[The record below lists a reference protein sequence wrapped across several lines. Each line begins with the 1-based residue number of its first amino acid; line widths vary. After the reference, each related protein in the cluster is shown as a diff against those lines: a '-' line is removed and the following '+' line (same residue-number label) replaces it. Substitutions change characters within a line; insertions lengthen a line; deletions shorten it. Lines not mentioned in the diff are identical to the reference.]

1 MKLKTKVNA
10 KALDMSEK
18 YNISKFSK
26 NSEKSS
32 FFARD
37 YEGTNYRYSD
47 NPFPTYVF
55 QPDLLALE
63 QRGNKDI
70 DMYMEDIIEKTQ
82 LMIDDANDDLKDI
95 ANRLASKF
103 EVKRNSAELDLARD
117 LYTIALKDGYNS
129 GFSMIL
135 EFDDL
140 FIDEITPEQRQY
152 LENNIRSNAEMMMK
166 NIAKKNGFVL
176 ATKSQDKYIEDNE
189 IKNLY
194 RTKELFTEDRLMNN
208 VPDYSL
214 NEFFGTIQI
223 GLKDIESKSLR
234 VTRNP
239 NMKYV
244 VYDGEK
250 EIAYLDN
257 SKGTVFY
264 EDSLDIFSRFTF
276 LRRDSKKNPVLK
288 EKIKNALENPNMNF
302 FPIEE
307 VGFTAEENREA
318 FRTSRGKTASLIVK
332 YYESIYK
339 DTLIS
344 INYNGSSI
352 PINFNGKDDEND
364 LNRILK
370 NDFHG
375 LYNKYGVTL
384 AKFALNGELANQ
396 DDLIDFKASL
406 LQILNTETEDTANKI
421 LSELN
426 VQQILDKYGLS
437 LATEQDAMVNRIF
450 AMERKSS
457 NYKIVQIKSF
467 SESTYYAKFF
477 KEEYVKA
484 QRNRPA
490 GWCITDNKQM
500 FEVYVDPKDKTKGEV
515 YYYLLREPDWNTKF
529 TISDDE
535 SKRSPFDNYGS
546 SMIAISIKQNG
557 MIYKATSRYNHGLPR
572 STYSD
577 TDKVFTEEDVS
588 KLLGRPIF
596 EALPP
601 LNPVNTP
608 VSGDNQSKLV
618 LQKGIPLLK
627 ASEGDRKII
636 QYQDGYYLFMENS
649 ILKDRKTKKLFKFTN
664 IKKIKNKD
672 GLIGGYLFYYSI
684 KQANEVDFN
693 FIMGLDKD
701 LKMIIPSKQIISS
714 DPLLEKNMAKTI
726 VNQISDDEE
735 EE

>member
-47 NPFPTYVF
+47 NSFPTYIF

-194 RTKELFTEDRLMNN
+194 RTKELFTEDKLIQN

-214 NEFFGTIQI
+214 GEFFGTIQI

-234 VTRNP
+234 VTKNP
-239 NMKYV
+239 NMRYT
-244 VYDGEK
+244 VYDNDK
-250 EIAYLDN
+250 EIAFLDN

-264 EDSLDIFSRFTF
+264 EDSTNIFNRFAS
-276 LRRDSKKNPVLK
+276 LKRDSKKNPQLK
-288 EKIKNALENPNMNF
+288 EKINSALENPNMNF

-307 VGFTAEENREA
+307 IGFTAEEEREA
-318 FRTSRGKTASLIVK
+318 FRTSRGKTAALIVK
-332 YYESIYK
+332 YYQSIHK
-339 DTLIS
+339 DTLVT
-344 INYNGSSI
+344 INYNGLSI

-384 AKFALNGELANQ
+384 AKFALNGELADR
-396 DDLIDFKASL
+396 DDLTDFKASL
-406 LQILNTETEDTANKI
+406 RQMVTDESDESINQI
-421 LSELN
+421 LSESN

-457 NYKIVQIKSF
+457 NYKIVQVKSF
-467 SESTYYAKFF
+467 EDSKYYNKFF
-477 KEEYVKA
+477 GNDYVNGDLPGA
-484 QRNRPA
+484 
-490 GWCITDNKQM
+490 WCITQSSGAFKN
-500 FEVYVDPKDKTKGEV
+500 YIDPKSGRGELF
-515 YYYLLREPDWNTKF
+515 YYLLREPDWDKKF
-529 TISDDE
+529 KIPTSN
-535 SKRSPFDNYGS
+535 RNPFDDYGS
-546 SMIAISIKQNG
+546 SMIAVAIKQNG
-557 MIYKATSRYNHGLPR
+557 MIHTATSRYNHGLP
-572 STYSD
+572 STFGN
-577 TDKVFTEEDVS
+577 TDKAYTEEDIS

-601 LNPVNTP
+601 LNPVDAP
-608 VSGDNQSKLV
+608 LSGGDQSKLV

-684 KQANEVDFN
+684 KQSDDQFSN

-714 DPLLEKNMAKTI
+714 DPLLEKKMAKTI
-726 VNQISDDEE
+726 VNEISNEE
-735 EE
+735 E